1 MSELEQSGI
10 PSKQFIMT
18 GPRPDT
24 HNYYP
29 AMDIKL
35 ISSRYEGVAVTA
47 LEAMS
52 AGLPVVSTNVGGMA
66 DVVSRT
72 TGVLVPPSDPAAL
85 ADATLKLIDNK
96 ELRQNLGNEARRQAV
111 ERFGI
116 NVSAEAHRQAFELAI
131 AHKRARDGSFGKLDV
146 KQSAKEPAE
155 IWSSD

>member
-1 MSELEQSGI
+1 YPSVDTEQFCPSEEKRNETRARLGILDKIPVVGTVSNLNPQKGVEYFVRAATRIHGARPDVRFLLIGAQLPSHPEYYRKCMSELEQSGI

-72 TGVLVPPSDPAAL
+72 T
-85 ADATLKLIDNK
+85 
-96 ELRQNLGNEARRQAV
+96 
-111 ERFGI
+111 
-116 NVSAEAHRQAFELAI
+116 
-131 AHKRARDGSFGKLDV
+131 
-146 KQSAKEPAE
+146 
-155 IWSSD
+155 